1 MFDERMRSLKD
12 TAINPLAV
20 LFSAIPPWSLSVLGL
35 VMGGLTAVFLYQQ
48 QYLLGLLFWGLNRL
62 FDGLDGAVAR
72 MSGNTSDF
80 GGYLD
85 IIFDFIVYA
94 IIPVALVLGRDG
106 SDGDGLTF
114 ALIFLLSTYYVN
126 GASWMYLAAILEK
139 RNQDDT
145 DRLTSITM
153 PTGLVGGTET
163 IVFYTAFILLP
174 SYLVFLFGLM
184 GLLIVITIGQRL
196 VWAAQHLD

>member
-1 MFDERMRSLKD
+1 MFDEKMRSLKD
-12 TAINPLAV
+12 TAINPLAG
-20 LFSAIPPWSLSVLGL
+20 LFLAIPPWGLSVVGL
-35 VMGGLTAVFLYQQ
+35 LMGVFTAVFLYQQ

-72 MSGNTSDF
+72 LSGRTSDF

-94 IIPVALVLGRDG
+94 IIPIALVLGRG
-106 SDGDGLTF
+106 GGDGDTLIL

-139 RNQDDT
+139 RNQGNA

-153 PTGLVGGTET
+153 PAGLVGGTES
-163 IVFYTAFILLP
+163 IIFYTAFILLP
-174 SYLVFLFGLM
+174 AYLVWLFGVM

-196 VWAAQHLD
+196 VWAARHLD

>member
-1 MFDERMRSLKD
+1 MFDEKMRSLKD
-12 TAINPLAV
+12 TAINPLAELLLV
-20 LFSAIPPWSLSVLGL
+20 MPPWSLSVVGL
-35 VMGGLTAVFLYQQ
+35 VMGGLTAVFLTQQ

-72 MSGNTSDF
+72 LSGNTSDF

-94 IIPVALVLGRDG
+94 IIPIALVLGRG
-106 SDGDGLTF
+106 GGDGDMLTF

-126 GASWMYLAAILEK
+126 SASWMYLAAILEK
-139 RNQDDT
+139 RNQGNA

-153 PTGLVGGTET
+153 PAGLVGGTET

-196 VWAAQHLD
+196 VWAARHLD

>member
-1 MFDERMRSLKD
+1 MFDERMRSFKD
-12 TAINPLAV
+12 TAINPLAR
-20 LFSAIPPWSLSVLGL
+20 LFLAIPPWGLSVAGL
-35 VMGGLTAVFLYQQ
+35 VMGVITAVFLTQQ

-72 MSGNTSDF
+72 LSGQTSDF

-94 IIPVALVLGRDG
+94 ITPIALVLGRG
-106 SDGDGLTF
+106 GGDGDMLIL
-114 ALIFLLSTYYVN
+114 ALIFLLTTYYVN
-126 GASWMYLAAILEK
+126 SASWMYLAAILEK
-139 RNQDDT
+139 RNQGNA

-153 PTGLVGGTET
+153 PAGLVGGTET
-163 IVFYTAFILLP
+163 IIFYTAFILFP

-184 GLLIVITIGQRL
+184 GLLIVVTIGQRL
-196 VWAAQHLD
+196 VWAERHLD

>member
-12 TAINPLAV
+12 TAINPLARPF
-20 LFSAIPPWSLSVLGL
+20 LRIPPWVFSVVGL
-35 VMGGLTAVFLYQQ
+35 LMGGLTAVFLTQQ

-72 MSGNTSDF
+72 LSGQASDF

-85 IIFDFIVYA
+85 IIFDFVVYA
-94 IIPVALVLGRDG
+94 IIPIALVLGQG
-106 SDGDGLTF
+106 GGDEDTLTL

-126 GASWMYLAAILEK
+126 SASWMYLAAILEK
-139 RNQDDT
+139 REQGNA

-153 PTGLVGGTET
+153 PAGLVGGTET
-163 IVFYTAFILLP
+163 IVFYTAFILFP

-184 GLLIVITIGQRL
+184 GLLIVVTIGQRM
-196 VWAAQHLD
+196 VWAARHLG